1 MCGSRERSEECSI
14 SDDTVFNGNPGVGL
28 VKTAHMEFS
37 THVRERRWTTIAG
50 YGLFVA
56 LMVAGYYYNITFV
69 QLGLIDLGTRLVGM
83 SETAVSMWMAALA
96 LVTLVV
102 AAVTGITMDRRGWS
116 TDLRT
121 KFQLLFGVVCVQFV
135 LTLVA
140 PMVRTVPG
148 FGAWIVL
155 ASIGLGVGFPVSFS
169 LAIDLVPVPD
179 RGYVAAAIT
188 AIAYFLA
195 NAIPLSWSVDVFSRL
210 MVAAMAPGIVALAV
224 LSFANLDRLDS
235 LLDALG
241 TQHETYGRGRF
252 CYDDLIRTRSL
263 AFAVPVVL
271 MFGVFFIDSLGFLRI
286 IDTPSLLLSS
296 WQSPEIST
304 RLFIAVA
311 HVVGAVMAGVIYA
324 NYSLS
329 RIFLWT
335 FALFALTHVMYTS
348 DLRLAAV
355 FPSIAGDG
363 TSPLNPA
370 LYAIAVSF
378 YTTLNFALWPDLS
391 TPESIGTTSAIGIG
405 VAGWLA
411 TFSSTALALYF
422 QAADLTLLSH
432 LNVVQA
438 LSLLLLFGLA
448 VGLYVNRMIELA
460 RENGGASA

>member
-1 MCGSRERSEECSI
+1 MG
-14 SDDTVFNGNPGVGL
+14 
-28 VKTAHMEFS
+28 MELR
-37 THVRERRWTTIAG
+37 THLRNQHWTTVSG

-69 QLGLIDLGTRLVGM
+69 QLGLIDLGTRLVGL
-83 SETAVSMWMAALA
+83 SETAVSVWMAALA

-102 AAVTGITMDRRGWS
+102 AVSTGVTMDRRGWS
-116 TDLRT
+116 TELPTKLR
-121 KFQLLFGVVCVQFV
+121 LLFGVVCVQFL

-140 PMVRTVPG
+140 PTIRTVPA

-155 ASIGLGVGFPVSFS
+155 ASVGLGVGFPVSFS
-169 LAIDLVPVPD
+169 LAVDLVPAPD

-195 NAIPLSWSVDVFSRL
+195 NAIPLSWSIDVFSRL
-210 MVAAMAPGIVALAV
+210 MVVAMAPGIIVLAV
-224 LSFANLDRLDS
+224 LAFGTVDGLDAILDRLG
-235 LLDALG
+235 A
-241 TQHETYGRGRF
+241 QHETYGTGRF
-252 CYDDLIRTRSL
+252 CHGEPVRARSL
-263 AFAVPVVL
+263 SFVVPVVL
-271 MFGVFFIDSLGFLRI
+271 MFGVFFVDSLGFLRI

-296 WQSPEIST
+296 WQSPALST

-348 DLRLAAV
+348 DLRFAAV
-355 FPSIAGDG
+355 FPALAGEG
-363 TSPLNPA
+363 TSILNPA
-370 LYAIAVSF
+370 MYATAVSF

-391 TPESIGTTSAIGIG
+391 TPETIGTHSAIGIG

-422 QAADLTLLSH
+422 HAVELTLLSH

-438 LSLLLLFGLA
+438 LSLLLLFGLG
-448 VGLYVNRMIELA
+448 VGLYARRMVELA
-460 RENGGASA
+460 RETGGAST

>member
-1 MCGSRERSEECSI
+1 
-14 SDDTVFNGNPGVGL
+14 
-28 VKTAHMEFS
+28 MELNS
-37 THVRERRWTTIAG
+37 HVRERRWIPVAG

-83 SETAVSMWMAALA
+83 SETAVSMWMASLA
-96 LVTLVV
+96 LVTLAV
-102 AAVTGITMDRRGWS
+102 AAVTGVTMDRRGWS

-121 KFQLLFGVVCVQFV
+121 KLRLLFGVVCLQFA

-140 PMVRTVPG
+140 PMIRTVPA

-188 AIAYFLA
+188 ATAYFFA
-195 NAIPLSWSVDVFSRL
+195 NAIPLSWSIDVFSQL
-210 MVAAMAPGIVALAV
+210 MVVAMAPGLVVLAV
-224 LSFANLDRLDS
+224 LSFVRFDRLDAI
-235 LLDALG
+235 LDTLG
-241 TQHETYGRGRF
+241 AQHETYGTGRF
-252 CYDDLIRTRSL
+252 CHGEPIQARSF
-263 AFAVPVVL
+263 AFVVPVVL

-296 WQSPEIST
+296 WQSPDLST

-329 RIFLWT
+329 RVFLWT

-348 DLRLAAV
+348 DLRIAAV
-355 FPSIAGDG
+355 FPTIASG

-391 TPESIGTTSAIGIG
+391 TPETIGTHSAIGIG

-448 VGLYVNRMIELA
+448 VGLYARRMVELA
-460 RENGGASA
+460 RENGGTSA

>member
-1 MCGSRERSEECSI
+1 
-14 SDDTVFNGNPGVGL
+14 
-28 VKTAHMEFS
+28 MEFDS
-37 THVRERRWTTIAG
+37 HVRERRWIPVAG

-83 SETAVSMWMAALA
+83 SETAVSIWMASLA

-102 AAVTGITMDRRGWS
+102 AVVTGVTMDRRGWS

-121 KFQLLFGVVCVQFV
+121 KLRLLFGVVCLQFG

-140 PMVRTVPG
+140 PMIRTVPG
-148 FGAWIVL
+148 FGTWIVL

-188 AIAYFLA
+188 AIAYFFA
-195 NAIPLSWSVDVFSRL
+195 NAIPLSWSIDVFSQL
-210 MVAAMAPGIVALAV
+210 MVAAMAPGILVLAV
-224 LSFANLDRLDS
+224 LSFVRFDRLDAI
-235 LLDALG
+235 LGALG
-241 TQHETYGRGRF
+241 EQHETYGTGRF
-252 CYDDLIRTRSL
+252 CHGEPIQARSF
-263 AFAVPVVL
+263 AFVVPVVL

-296 WQSPEIST
+296 WQSPDLST

-329 RIFLWT
+329 RVFLWT

-348 DLRLAAV
+348 DLRFAEV
-355 FPSIAGDG
+355 FPAIAGGG

-391 TPESIGTTSAIGIG
+391 APETIGTHSAIGIG

-448 VGLYVNRMIELA
+448 VGLYARRMVELA

>member
-1 MCGSRERSEECSI
+1 MQFLS
-14 SDDTVFNGNPGVGL
+14 
-28 VKTAHMEFS
+28 
-37 THVRERRWTTIAG
+37 HVRHRRWTTVSG
-50 YGLFVA
+50 YVLFVS

-83 SETAVSMWMAALA
+83 SDTAVSMWMAALA

-102 AAVTGITMDRRGWS
+102 AAVTGVTMDRRGWS
-116 TDLRT
+116 TNLRT
-121 KFQLLFGVVCVQFV
+121 KLKLLFGVVCVQFA

-140 PMVRTVPG
+140 PMIRTVPA
-148 FGAWIVL
+148 FGAWIVF

-169 LAIDLVPVPD
+169 LAIDLVPVSD

-195 NAIPLSWSVDVFSRL
+195 NAIPLSWSVDVFSQL
-210 MVAAMAPGIVALAV
+210 MVTAMAPGLLVLGIV
-224 LSFANLDRLDS
+224 SFASFDRLDAI
-235 LLDALG
+235 LDALG
-241 TQHETYGRGRF
+241 KQHESYGTGRF
-252 CYDDLIRTRSL
+252 CHRDPVRTLSL

-296 WQSPEIST
+296 WQSPEFST

-311 HVVGAVMAGVIYA
+311 HVIGAVMAGVIYS

-348 DLRLAAV
+348 DLRFAEL
-355 FPSIAGDG
+355 FPSIAGDK

-370 LYAIAVSF
+370 LYAVAVSF

-391 TPESIGTTSAIGIG
+391 TSETIGTHSAIGIG

-422 QAADLTLLSH
+422 QATELTLLSH

-438 LSLLLLFGLA
+438 LSLLLLFGLV
-448 VGLYVNRMIELA
+448 VGLYGRRMAELA
-460 RENGGASA
+460 RENRGESA

>member
-1 MCGSRERSEECSI
+1 MKLI
-14 SDDTVFNGNPGVGL
+14 
-28 VKTAHMEFS
+28 
-37 THVRERRWTTIAG
+37 THVREREWVVVAG
-50 YGLFVA
+50 YVLFVA

-69 QLGLIDLGTRLVGM
+69 QLGLIDLGTRLVEM
-83 SETAVSMWMAALA
+83 SETVVSLWMGALA
-96 LVTLVV
+96 IVTLVV
-102 AAVTGITMDRRGWS
+102 AVATGVTMDRRGWS

-121 KFQLLFGVVCVQFV
+121 KLRLLFGVVCLQFA
-135 LTLVA
+135 LTVVA
-140 PMVRTVPG
+140 PMIRTVPA
-148 FGAWIVL
+148 FGAWVVL
-155 ASIGLGVGFPVSFS
+155 ASLGLGVGFPVSFS
-169 LAIDLVPVPD
+169 LAIDLIPVPD

-188 AIAYFLA
+188 AVAYFLA
-195 NAIPLSWSVDVFSRL
+195 NAIPLTWSVDVFSRL
-210 MVAAMAPGIVALAV
+210 MVAAMAPGILVLAV
-224 LSFANLDRLDS
+224 LSFAGFDRLDTV
-235 LLDALG
+235 LDALG
-241 TQHETYGRGRF
+241 AQHETYGTGRF
-252 CYDDLIRTRSL
+252 CHGNPVQARSL

-271 MFGVFFIDSLGFLRI
+271 MFGVFFVDSLGFLRI
-286 IDTPSLLLSS
+286 IDTPSLLLTS
-296 WQSPEIST
+296 WQSPEVST

-329 RIFLWT
+329 RVFLWT

-348 DLRLAAV
+348 DLRFAAV

-370 LYAIAVSF
+370 LYAVAVSF

-391 TPESIGTTSAIGIG
+391 TPQTVGTHAAIGIG

-422 QAADLTLLSH
+422 QAVELTLLSH

-448 VGLYVNRMIELA
+448 VGLYAKRVVELA
-460 RENGGASA
+460 RGHGGASA

>member
-1 MCGSRERSEECSI
+1 
-14 SDDTVFNGNPGVGL
+14 
-28 VKTAHMEFS
+28 MEFT
-37 THVRERRWTTIAG
+37 THVREQRWKTVAG

-83 SETAVSMWMAALA
+83 SETTVSVWMAALA
-96 LVTLVV
+96 LVTLLV
-102 AAVTGITMDRRGWS
+102 AVVTGIAMDRRGWS
-116 TDLRT
+116 TNLRT
-121 KFQLLFGVVCVQFV
+121 KLRLLFGVVCVQFA

-140 PMVRTVPG
+140 PMVRTVPA
-148 FGAWIVL
+148 FGVWIVL
-155 ASIGLGVGFPVSFS
+155 SSVGLGVGFPVSFS

-195 NAIPLSWSVDVFSRL
+195 NAIPLTWSIDVFSQV
-210 MVAAMAPGIVALAV
+210 MIAAMAPGLVVLAI
-224 LSFANLDRLDS
+224 LSFVSWNQ
-235 LLDALG
+235 LDAFLNALG
-241 TQHETYGRGRF
+241 AQRETYGIGRF
-252 CYDDLIRTRSL
+252 CRGEPIRTKSL

-271 MFGVFFIDSLGFLRI
+271 MFSVFFIDSLGFLRI
-286 IDTPSLLLSS
+286 IDTPALLLSS
-296 WQSPEIST
+296 WQSPHLST

-311 HVVGAVMAGVIYA
+311 HVVGALMAGVIYA
-324 NYSLS
+324 NFSLS
-329 RIFLWT
+329 RVFLWT

-348 DLRLAAV
+348 DLRFAEV
-355 FPSIAGDG
+355 FPSIAGG
-363 TSPLNPA
+363 RSSPLNPA

-378 YTTLNFALWPDLS
+378 YTTLNFALWPDIA
-391 TPESIGTTSAIGIG
+391 TPETIGTRSAIGIG
-405 VAGWLA
+405 IAGWLA

-448 VGLYVNRMIELA
+448 VGLYARKMIALA
-460 RENGGASA
+460 RENRGAST

>member
-1 MCGSRERSEECSI
+1 MQ
-14 SDDTVFNGNPGVGL
+14 FL
-28 VKTAHMEFS
+28 
-37 THVRERRWTTIAG
+37 THLRHQRWTTVSG
-50 YGLFVA
+50 YLLFVA

-102 AAVTGITMDRRGWS
+102 AVVTGVTMDRRGWS

-121 KFQLLFGVVCVQFV
+121 KLRLLFGVVCVQFA
-135 LTLVA
+135 LTVVA
-140 PMVRTVPG
+140 PMIRSVPA

-188 AIAYFLA
+188 AITYFLA
-195 NAIPLSWSVDVFSRL
+195 NAIPLSWSIDVFSRL
-210 MVAAMAPGIVALAV
+210 LVAVMAPGLVVLGV
-224 LSFANLDRLDS
+224 LSFVSVDRLDS
-235 LLDALG
+235 FLDALG
-241 TQHETYGRGRF
+241 TQHETYGIGRF
-252 CYDDLIRTRSL
+252 CHGERIRTRSL
-263 AFAVPVVL
+263 AFVVPVVL

-296 WQSPEIST
+296 WQSPDLST

-311 HVVGAVMAGVIYA
+311 HVIGAVMAGVIYA

-348 DLRLAAV
+348 DLRFAEL
-355 FPSIAGDG
+355 FPTIAGDG
-363 TSPLNPA
+363 TSPLSPA
-370 LYAIAVSF
+370 LYAVAVSF

-391 TPESIGTTSAIGIG
+391 TPETIGTHSAIGIG

-438 LSLLLLFGLA
+438 LSLLLLFGLG
-448 VGLYVNRMIELA
+448 VGLYARRMAELA
-460 RENGGASA
+460 RENGGVGA

>member
-1 MCGSRERSEECSI
+1 MALG
-14 SDDTVFNGNPGVGL
+14 
-28 VKTAHMEFS
+28 
-37 THVRERRWTTIAG
+37 THVRNRRWATVTG

-69 QLGLIDLGTRLVGM
+69 QLGLIDLGTRLVGL
-83 SETAVSMWMAALA
+83 SETAVSTWMATLALA
-96 LVTLVV
+96 TLAV
-102 AAVTGITMDRRGWS
+102 AALTGVTMDRRGWS

-121 KFQLLFGVVCVQFV
+121 KLRLLFGVVCVQFA

-140 PMVRTVPG
+140 PAIRTVPA
-148 FGAWIVL
+148 FGAWIGL

-188 AIAYFLA
+188 AVAYFLA
-195 NAIPLSWSVDVFSRL
+195 NAIPLSWSVNVFSRL
-210 MVAAMAPGIVALAV
+210 LVAAMAPGILALAV
-224 LSFANLDRLDS
+224 LSFVRVDRLDAI
-235 LLDALG
+235 LDALG
-241 TQHETYGRGRF
+241 TQHERYGTGRF
-252 CYDDLIRTRSL
+252 CHGEPVRARSL

-271 MFGVFFIDSLGFLRI
+271 MFGVFFVDSLGFLRI

-296 WQSPEIST
+296 WQSPALST

-311 HVVGAVMAGVIYA
+311 HVVGAAMAGVIYA

-329 RIFLWT
+329 RVFLWT

-348 DLRLAAV
+348 DLRFAAA
-355 FPSIAGDG
+355 FPTIAGDG
-363 TSPLNPA
+363 TSVLNPA
-370 LYAIAVSF
+370 LYAVAVSF

-391 TPESIGTTSAIGIG
+391 TPETIGTHSAIGIG

-422 QAADLTLLSH
+422 QAVDLTLLSH

-448 VGLYVNRMIELA
+448 VGLYVRRMVALA
-460 RENGGASA
+460 RENGGAAA

>member
-1 MCGSRERSEECSI
+1 VTLFEY
-14 SDDTVFNGNPGVGL
+14 
-28 VKTAHMEFS
+28 
-37 THVRERRWTTIAG
+37 VREGDWSVVAG
-50 YGLFVA
+50 YGLFVS

-83 SETAVSMWMAALA
+83 SETVVSMWMAALA

-102 AAVTGITMDRRGWS
+102 AVVTGVTMDRRGWS
-116 TDLRT
+116 QDLRT
-121 KFQLLFGVVCVQFV
+121 KLRLLFGVVCIQFA

-140 PMVRTVPG
+140 PMIRSVPA

-169 LAIDLVPVPD
+169 LASDLVSVPD

-188 AIAYFLA
+188 AIAYFFA
-195 NAIPLSWSVDVFSRL
+195 NAIPLSWSVDVFSRV
-210 MVAAMAPGIVALAV
+210 MVAAMAPGLLVLGI
-224 LSFANLDRLDS
+224 LSFARFDRLDAI
-235 LLDALG
+235 LHILG
-241 TQHETYGRGRF
+241 KQHERYGTGRF
-252 CYDDLIRTRSL
+252 CHRTPIQARSL

-286 IDTPSLLLSS
+286 IDTPSLVLSS
-296 WQSPEIST
+296 WQSPDFST
-304 RLFIAVA
+304 RLFIAIA
-311 HVVGAVMAGVIYA
+311 HVVGAVMAGVVYA

-348 DLRLAAV
+348 DLRLAGV
-355 FPSIAGDG
+355 FPTIASGG

-391 TPESIGTTSAIGIG
+391 TPETIGTHSAIGIG

-448 VGLYVNRMIELA
+448 VGLYARRMVELA
-460 RENGGASA
+460 RENGGTSA

>member
-1 MCGSRERSEECSI
+1 VTLFEY
-14 SDDTVFNGNPGVGL
+14 
-28 VKTAHMEFS
+28 
-37 THVRERRWTTIAG
+37 VREGDWSVVAG
-50 YGLFVA
+50 YGLFVS

-83 SETAVSMWMAALA
+83 SETVVSMWMAALA

-102 AAVTGITMDRRGWS
+102 AVVTGVTMDRRGWS
-116 TDLRT
+116 QDLRT
-121 KFQLLFGVVCVQFV
+121 KLRLLFGVVCIQFA

-140 PMVRTVPG
+140 PMIRSVPA
-148 FGAWIVL
+148 FGAWIAL

-169 LAIDLVPVPD
+169 LASDLVSVPD

-188 AIAYFLA
+188 AIAYFFA
-195 NAIPLSWSVDVFSRL
+195 NAIPLSWSVDVFSRV
-210 MVAAMAPGIVALAV
+210 MVAAMAPGLLVLGI
-224 LSFANLDRLDS
+224 LSFARFDRLDAI
-235 LLDALG
+235 LHILG
-241 TQHETYGRGRF
+241 KQHERYGTGRF
-252 CYDDLIRTRSL
+252 CHRTPIQARSL

-286 IDTPSLLLSS
+286 IDTPSLVLSS
-296 WQSPEIST
+296 WQSPDFST
-304 RLFIAVA
+304 RLFIAIA
-311 HVVGAVMAGVIYA
+311 HVVGAVMAGVVYA

-348 DLRLAAV
+348 DLRLAGV
-355 FPSIAGDG
+355 FPTIASGG

-391 TPESIGTTSAIGIG
+391 TPETIGTHSAIGIG

-448 VGLYVNRMIELA
+448 VGLYARRMVELA
-460 RENGGASA
+460 RENGGTSA

>member
-1 MCGSRERSEECSI
+1 MDFI
-14 SDDTVFNGNPGVGL
+14 
-28 VKTAHMEFS
+28 
-37 THVRERRWTTIAG
+37 THVREHRWITVAG
-50 YGLFVA
+50 YGLFTA

-96 LVTLVV
+96 LVTLVM
-102 AAVTGITMDRRGWS
+102 AVLSGLTMDRRGWS
-116 TDLRT
+116 TNLRT
-121 KFQLLFGVVCVQFV
+121 KLRILFGVVCIQFA

-140 PMVRTVPG
+140 PLIRTVPA

-155 ASIGLGVGFPVSFS
+155 ASIALGTGFPVTFS

-195 NAIPLSWSVDVFSRL
+195 NAIPLSWSVAVFSQV
-210 MVAAMAPGIVALAV
+210 MVAAMAPGLVVLGI
-224 LSFANLDRLDS
+224 LSFMKSSRLDT
-235 LLDALG
+235 LLDILG
-241 TQHETYGRGRF
+241 AQHETYGTGRF
-252 CYDDLIRTRSL
+252 CHGEPIRARSL
-263 AFAVPVVL
+263 AFAIPVVL

-286 IDTPSLLLSS
+286 IDTPSLLLTS
-296 WQSPEIST
+296 WQSPNLSM

-311 HVVGAVMAGVIYA
+311 HVIGAVMAGVIYA
-324 NYSLS
+324 NFSLS

-348 DLRLAAV
+348 DLRIAAV
-355 FPSIAGDG
+355 FPSIVRNG
-363 TSPLNPA
+363 TSPLNPG

-378 YTTLNFALWPDLS
+378 YTTLNFAIWPDLS
-391 TPESIGTTSAIGIG
+391 TPETIGTHSAIGIG

-411 TFSSTALALYF
+411 TFSSTSLALYF
-422 QAADLTLLSH
+422 QAADFTLLSH

-438 LSLLLLFGLA
+438 LSLLLFFGLA
-448 VGLYVNRMIELA
+448 VGLYARKMVSLA
-460 RENGGASA
+460 RENGGVGT

>member
-1 MCGSRERSEECSI
+1 
-14 SDDTVFNGNPGVGL
+14 
-28 VKTAHMEFS
+28 VKLLAY
-37 THVRERRWTTIAG
+37 VREGQWPVVAG

-83 SETAVSMWMAALA
+83 SETVVSMWMAALA

-102 AAVTGITMDRRGWS
+102 AVVTGVTMDRRGWS

-121 KFQLLFGVVCVQFV
+121 KLRLLFGVVCVQFA

-140 PMVRTVPG
+140 PMIRSVPA

-155 ASIGLGVGFPVSFS
+155 ASTGLGVGFPVSFS

-210 MVAAMAPGIVALAV
+210 MTTAMAPGLLVLGVLAFT
-224 LSFANLDRLDS
+224 SFDRLDTI
-235 LLDALG
+235 LDTLG
-241 TQHETYGRGRF
+241 EQHERYGTGRF
-252 CYDDLIRTRSL
+252 CHGGPIQARSL

-296 WQSPEIST
+296 WQSPELST

-311 HVVGAVMAGVIYA
+311 HVVGAVMAGVIYV

-348 DLRLAAV
+348 DLRFAEV
-355 FPSIAGDG
+355 FPTIAGDG

-391 TPESIGTTSAIGIG
+391 TPESIGTHSAIGIG

-422 QAADLTLLSH
+422 QAAELTLLSH

-448 VGLYVNRMIELA
+448 VGLYARRMVELA
-460 RENGGASA
+460 RENGGIDS

>member
-1 MCGSRERSEECSI
+1 VTLFEY
-14 SDDTVFNGNPGVGL
+14 
-28 VKTAHMEFS
+28 
-37 THVRERRWTTIAG
+37 VREGDWSVVAG
-50 YGLFVA
+50 YGLFVS

-83 SETAVSMWMAALA
+83 SETVVSMWMAALA

-102 AAVTGITMDRRGWS
+102 AVVTGVTMDRRGWS
-116 TDLRT
+116 QDLRT
-121 KFQLLFGVVCVQFV
+121 KLRLLFGVVCIQFA

-140 PMVRTVPG
+140 PMIRSVPA

-169 LAIDLVPVPD
+169 LASDLVSVPD

-188 AIAYFLA
+188 AIAYFFA
-195 NAIPLSWSVDVFSRL
+195 NAIPLSWSVDVFSRV
-210 MVAAMAPGIVALAV
+210 MVAAMAPGLLVLGI
-224 LSFANLDRLDS
+224 LSFARFDRLDAI
-235 LLDALG
+235 LHILG
-241 TQHETYGRGRF
+241 KQHERYGTGRF
-252 CYDDLIRTRSL
+252 CHRTPIQARSL

-286 IDTPSLLLSS
+286 IDTPSLVLSS
-296 WQSPEIST
+296 WQSPDFST
-304 RLFIAVA
+304 RLFIAIA
-311 HVVGAVMAGVIYA
+311 HVVGAVMAGVVYA

-348 DLRLAAV
+348 DLRLAGV
-355 FPSIAGDG
+355 FPTIASGG

-391 TPESIGTTSAIGIG
+391 TPETIGTHSAIGIG

-448 VGLYVNRMIELA
+448 VGLYARRMVELA
-460 RENGGASA
+460 RENGVTSA

>member
-1 MCGSRERSEECSI
+1 MKLFAYVQEGEWP
-14 SDDTVFNGNPGVGL
+14 VV
-28 VKTAHMEFS
+28 
-37 THVRERRWTTIAG
+37 AG
-50 YGLFVA
+50 YGLFIA

-83 SETAVSMWMAALA
+83 SESVVSMWMAALA

-102 AAVTGITMDRRGWS
+102 AVVTGVTMDRRGWS
-116 TDLRT
+116 RHLRT
-121 KFQLLFGVVCVQFV
+121 KLRLLFGVVCVQFA

-140 PMVRTVPG
+140 PMIRSVPA

-169 LAIDLVPVPD
+169 LAIDLIPVPD

-188 AIAYFLA
+188 AIAYFFA
-195 NAIPLSWSVDVFSRL
+195 NAIPLSWSVDVFSQL
-210 MVAAMAPGIVALAV
+210 MVAAMAPGLLALGI
-224 LSFANLDRLDS
+224 LSFTSFDRLDR

-241 TQHETYGRGRF
+241 TQHRTYGTGRF
-252 CYDDLIRTRSL
+252 CHREPVRARSF

-296 WQSPEIST
+296 WQSPNLST

-311 HVVGAVMAGVIYA
+311 HVVGAVMAGIIYA

-355 FPSIAGDG
+355 FPTIAGNG

-370 LYAIAVSF
+370 LYAVAVSF

-391 TPESIGTTSAIGIG
+391 TPKTIGTHSAIGIG

-448 VGLYVNRMIELA
+448 VSLYARRMVELA

>member
-1 MCGSRERSEECSI
+1 M
-14 SDDTVFNGNPGVGL
+14 TV
-28 VKTAHMEFS
+28 
-37 THVRERRWTTIAG
+37 AG

-69 QLGLIDLGTRLVGM
+69 QLGLIDLGTRLVGL

-96 LVTLVV
+96 LCTLVV
-102 AAVTGITMDRRGWS
+102 AVATGVTMDRRGWS

-121 KFQLLFGVVCVQFV
+121 KLRLLIGVVCVQFA

-140 PMVRTVPG
+140 PMIRTVPA
-148 FGAWIVL
+148 FGAWIL
-155 ASIGLGVGFPVSFS
+155 IASIGLGVGFPVSFS
-169 LAIDLVPVPD
+169 LAIDLVPAPD

-195 NAIPLSWSVDVFSRL
+195 NAIPLSWSVDVFSNL
-210 MVAAMAPGIVALAV
+210 MVAAMAPGILVLAV
-224 LSFANLDRLDS
+224 LSFVRVDQ
-235 LLDALG
+235 LDAILDTLR
-241 TQHETYGRGRF
+241 TQHKTYGIGRF
-252 CYDDLIRTRSL
+252 CHGEPVRARSL
-263 AFAVPVVL
+263 AFVVPVVL

-296 WQSPEIST
+296 WQSPELST

-348 DLRLAAV
+348 DLRFAAV
-355 FPSIAGDG
+355 FPTIAGDG
-363 TSPLNPA
+363 TSILNPA

-391 TPESIGTTSAIGIG
+391 TPETIGTHSAIGIG

-422 QAADLTLLSH
+422 QAVDLTLLSH

-448 VGLYVNRMIELA
+448 VGLYARRMVALA
-460 RENGGASA
+460 RGNGGASA

>member
-1 MCGSRERSEECSI
+1 MRLDSYLRDRQWSA
-14 SDDTVFNGNPGVGL
+14 VF
-28 VKTAHMEFS
+28 
-37 THVRERRWTTIAG
+37 G
-50 YGLFVA
+50 YVLFVV

-83 SETAVSMWMAALA
+83 SETTVSLWMAALA
-96 LVTLVV
+96 LSTLVV
-102 AAVTGITMDRRGWS
+102 AVTTGVTMDRRGWS
-116 TDLRT
+116 TELRT
-121 KFQLLFGVVCVQFV
+121 KLRLLFGVVCLQFL

-140 PMVRTVPG
+140 PAIRSVPA
-148 FGAWIVL
+148 FGAWIVA

-169 LAIDLVPVPD
+169 LAIDLIPVPD
-179 RGYVAAAIT
+179 RGYVAAGIT
-188 AIAYFLA
+188 AIAYFAA

-210 MVAAMAPGIVALAV
+210 MITAMLPGLLVLGILISGRVATVEAL
-224 LSFANLDRLDS
+224 LSDLADQHREF
-235 LLDALG
+235 G
-241 TQHETYGRGRF
+241 TGRF
-252 CYDDLIRTRSL
+252 CYPEPVRARTL
-263 AFAVPVVL
+263 GFVVPVIL

-286 IDTPSLLLSS
+286 IDTPSLLLNS
-296 WQSPEIST
+296 WQSPEFST

-391 TPESIGTTSAIGIG
+391 TPETIGTHSAIGIG

-411 TFSSTALALYF
+411 TFSSTALALYSRRR
-422 QAADLTLLSH
+422 TSR
-432 LNVVQA
+432 
-438 LSLLLLFGLA
+438 SC
-448 VGLYVNRMIELA
+448 RI
-460 RENGGASA
+460 

>member
-1 MCGSRERSEECSI
+1 MG
-14 SDDTVFNGNPGVGL
+14 
-28 VKTAHMEFS
+28 MELG
-37 THVRERRWTTIAG
+37 THIRKQRWTTVSG
-50 YGLFVA
+50 YGIFIA

-69 QLGLIDLGTRLVGM
+69 QLGLIDLGTRLVGL

-96 LVTLVV
+96 LCTLVV
-102 AAVTGITMDRRGWS
+102 AVTTGVTMDRHGWS

-121 KFQLLFGVVCVQFV
+121 KLRLLLGVVCVQFV

-140 PMVRTVPG
+140 PIIRTMPA
-148 FGAWIVL
+148 FGAWIIL
-155 ASIGLGVGFPVSFS
+155 ASIGLGIGFPVSFS

-188 AIAYFLA
+188 AIAYFFA
-195 NAIPLSWSVDVFSRL
+195 NVIPLSWSIDVFSQL
-210 MVAAMAPGIVALAV
+210 MVVAMAPGIVVLAV
-224 LSFANLDRLDS
+224 LSFVRVDRLDAI
-235 LLDALG
+235 LDALG
-241 TQHETYGRGRF
+241 TQYETYGTGRF
-252 CYDDLIRTRSL
+252 CHRNPIRARSL
-263 AFAVPVVL
+263 AFVVPVVL

-286 IDTPSLLLSS
+286 IDTSSLLLSS
-296 WQSPEIST
+296 WQSPNLST

-311 HVVGAVMAGVIYA
+311 HVVGAVMAGVVYA

-329 RIFLWT
+329 RVFLWT
-335 FALFALTHVMYTS
+335 FALFALTHIMYTS
-348 DLRLAAV
+348 DLRIVEV
-355 FPSIAGDG
+355 FPTIAGSG

-391 TPESIGTTSAIGIG
+391 TPETIGTHSAIGIG

-448 VGLYVNRMIELA
+448 VGLYARRMVELA
-460 RENGGASA
+460 RENGGASV